1 MAYVA
6 YSDNGDP
13 DELFWD
19 FVEEYV
25 IFRRFSYSKL
35 DEIVW
40 ELYTHPAEI
49 WDCYREHRVRCDYR
63 NPFWIGKTHFLY
75 GINVLTPEEHYIR
88 MFVSRDYLPFFGV
101 KAQNIKIPSYKPCC
115 DKHKNQRVVSR
126 WWNRA
131 FSPRRPLVRVGQD
144 GLPRYWRENPGIKE
158 RLQSA

>member
-6 YSDNGDP
+6 FADNGDP

-25 IFRRFSYSKL
+25 IFRRFTYSKL

-49 WDCYREHRVRCDYR
+49 WDCYRKHRVRADYR
-63 NPFWIGKTHFLY
+63 DPSWFGKTHFLY
-75 GINVLTPEEHYIR
+75 GVNVLTSEEHYKR
-88 MFVSRDYLPFFGV
+88 TFASRDYLPFFGV
-101 KAQNIKIPSYKPCC
+101 KAQYLMEQIYPEEPCC
-115 DKHKNQRVVSR
+115 NKHNRGPFRR

-131 FSPRRPLVRVGQD
+131 FSSRRPLVGD
-144 GLPRYWRENPGIKE
+144 FPRAWRENPGIKE